1 MVGKADNGEDAYNM
15 IVRTNPDIVL
25 MDVIM
30 PKMDGISVMEKVK
43 NNPQMKGVPSFI
55 MITAASSQYVT
66 EDAFRLGA
74 NYYIMKPFS
83 REVILD
89 KIWRTVPGDGPVR
102 NRRKKGT
109 ALCGQGGIHRAE
121 SGNRCDADAP

>member
-1 MVGKADNGEDAYNM
+1 MAELNIAIADDSRQTLKLLDEILEKEEGIHVVGKADNGEDAYNM

-43 NNPQMKGVPSFI
+43 NNTQMKGSPSFI

-74 NYYIMKPFS
+74 NYYILS
-83 REVILD
+83 L
-89 KIWRTVPGDGPVR
+89 
-102 NRRKKGT
+102 
-109 ALCGQGGIHRAE
+109 IHI
-121 SGNRCDADAP
+121 